1 MTLDEIIAKYGTHEL
16 DIDLVKKN
24 DKQTI
29 IYAYCHQHNI
39 NGQFMVNHYLE
50 ILGKFNM
57 LEKQLENE
65 NDICF
70 HIAIIEKNE
79 DGNYEISGCGGW
91 LVFNVEGDLQVS
103 ELDEKTYSKRKKLW
117 LLKTKRIT

>member
-1 MTLDEIIAKYGTHEL
+1 
-16 DIDLVKKN
+16 
-24 DKQTI
+24 
-29 IYAYCHQHNI
+29 
-39 NGQFMVNHYLE
+39 MVNHYLE
-50 ILGKFNM
+50 ILGKFNI